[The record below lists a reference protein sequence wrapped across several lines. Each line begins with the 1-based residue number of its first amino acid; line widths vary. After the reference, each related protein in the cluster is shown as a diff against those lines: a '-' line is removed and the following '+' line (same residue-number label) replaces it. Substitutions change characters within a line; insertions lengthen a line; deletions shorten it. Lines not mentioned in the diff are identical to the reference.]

1 MALIKCKECG
11 HKISKKAKACPSCG
25 ANLKKSGS
33 GCLLLIV
40 GIILL
45 IVASSYFGDIET
57 DNEASE
63 VIPDSGSVE
72 VDAPEVESDKPKV
85 FGPEVA
91 PSKAEPEEERPSV
104 EYTTVTLA
112 QALANKELW
121 PDQVTLEKDQQIDI
135 IMDGEIVG
143 SQIFEA
149 GAQARLLSLSEND
162 KLNVERNNTKFQ
174 VPVAETDFLEA
185 ADRLQR
191 AIAYQQQAEEARK
204 REEAIAKKE
213 EAIAKRAAEKEEA
226 KRQAEIDK
234 KIQKQFSWDGSH
246 YAFKRYIKKNLK
258 DPKSFD
264 HIETKS
270 YKRSD
275 GDILVIMKYRAKNS
289 FGGYTIET
297 SSGIFDVEGNFKEF
311 LGVD

>member
-191 AIAYQQQAEEARK
+191 AIAYQKQAEEARK
-204 REEAIAKKE
+204 REEE
-213 EAIAKRAAEKEEA
+213 IAKRLAEKEES
-226 KRQAEIDK
+226 KRQAEIQK
-234 KIQKQFSWDGSH
+234 KIDKQFGSDGSH
-246 YAFKRYIKKNLK
+246 SAFRRYIKKNLK
-258 DPKSFD
+258 DPSSFKYMD
-264 HIETKS
+264 TKA
-270 YKRSD
+270 YKLSENE
-275 GDILVIMKYRAKNS
+275 IVVIMKYRAKNS

-297 SSGIFDVEGNFKEF
+297 ASGIYDAEGNFKEF